1 MDTFANKF
9 THGWTESRVKLCC
22 RWNYFVCGSLGGGGW
37 KGVRAQGT
45 RHRAGNSSQK
55 HESTKAGARLVKCE
69 SKMQWD
75 EPKAHGDWA
84 SESKEEF
91 CSCNTASKSTKAQ
104 LRLVKCQKEGCT
116 ITWHNSLGIARQC
129 LEFKCPV
136 VATIF
141 IAVRSTK
148 GVFFLVG

>member
-9 THGWTESRVKLCC
+9 TYGWAKSRVKLCW

-55 HESTKAGARLVKCE
+55 HESTKAGARLVKYE

-75 EPKAHGDWA
+75 KPKGLGTKKNSAAATLHPKA
-84 SESKEEF
+84 
-91 CSCNTASKSTKAQ
+91 Q
-104 LRLVKCQKEGCT
+104 RRLVKCQKEGCT
-116 ITWHNSLGIARQC
+116 WHNSLGIARQR

-136 VATIF
+136 VATIS